1 MTDVPEDPPPQ
12 EPGPT
17 PRRGLDIAKEAVAS
31 ARAEARRRG
40 LGPGQPDEGGRTG
53 GANDVA
59 RRRRRAADAER
70 RSSAHPD
77 ERDPQLLGSS
87 VDRLVTERGWQTEAA
102 VGGAIGR
109 WATIVGPEIAEHA
122 TPVSFD
128 DGELVVAAATTAW
141 ATQLRLLAP
150 VLIGRM
156 NESLG
161 TRTVL
166 AVRVLAPGAP
176 SWKHGPR
183 SVPGRGPRDTY
194 G

>member
-1 MTDVPEDPPPQ
+1 MTDVPEDPPAV
-12 EPGPT
+12 PGS

-40 LGPGQPDEGGRTG
+40 LGPGKPDEGGRG
-53 GANDVA
+53 GANDAA

-161 TRTVL
+161 AQTVL